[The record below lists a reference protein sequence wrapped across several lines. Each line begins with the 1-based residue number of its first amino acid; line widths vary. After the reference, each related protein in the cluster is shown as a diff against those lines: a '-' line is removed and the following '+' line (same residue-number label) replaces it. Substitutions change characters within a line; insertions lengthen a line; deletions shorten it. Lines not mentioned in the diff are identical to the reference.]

1 MLCACCGKNSAKLY
15 KRDAEGKEIT
25 LSLCEE
31 CYEKLYP
38 EREEQG
44 DFFASFVGGEEK
56 GEKCCPAC
64 GTTLAAFRH
73 TGLLGCAYCYT
84 AFRTELLPAVRYAQG
99 KLHHEGKAPS
109 GRADE
114 QYDTIRE
121 LVHEQE
127 RLKTCIRAAETEGDD
142 FVARKLK
149 SRLANINRRLYGG
162 EGEE

>member
-1 MLCACCGKNSAKLY
+1 MQCACCGKNTAKLY
-15 KRDAEGKEIT
+15 TREADGKPVT
-25 LSLCEE
+25 LLLCPA

-38 EREEQG
+38 ERGEGG
-44 DFFASFVGGEEK
+44 DFFASFVGEEEK
-56 GEKCCPAC
+56 EECCPAC
-64 GTTLAAFRH
+64 GTTLADFRH

-84 AFRTELLPAVRYAQG
+84 AFRAELLPTVRYAQG

-127 RLKTCIRAAETEGDD
+127 RLKTCIRAAEKEGDD
-142 FVARKLK
+142 FVVRKLQGK
-149 SRLANINRRLYGG
+149 LAAINRRLYGG

>member
-1 MLCACCGKNSAKLY
+1 MLCAGCGKNTAKLY
-15 KRDAEGKEIT
+15 TREEDGKKIT
-25 LSLCEE
+25 LRLCAE

-38 EREEQG
+38 ERGEGG
-44 DFFASFVGGEEK
+44 DFFASFVGGEGKE
-56 GEKCCPAC
+56 GKCCPAC

-84 AFRTELLPAVRYAQG
+84 AFRAELLPAVRYAQG

-127 RLKTCIRAAETEGDD
+127 RLKACIRAAEAEGDD
-142 FVARKLK
+142 FVVNELLGKL
-149 SRLANINRRLYGG
+149 AAINRRLYGG